1 MAGPAPAPVVE
12 VAPPV
17 MMAAPA
23 PVMQIAPPVMMA
35 APAPVMMAAPA
46 PVMQMA
52 PPVMMQQQ
60 QEYEMVPVTTMQYDM
75 VPAEMPG
82 GYGGGMGMGG
92 MTMAAPAMAAAPM
105 TMAGGYGGGMGMSAV
120 PTTYGSAP
128 TMGGGGLFNLVD
140 TNQDGDISRSEFIR

>member
-1 MAGPAPAPVVE
+1 MTMSAPMTYDMAPAMTMA

-23 PVMQIAPPVMMA
+23 MAYEMAPAMTMA
-35 APAPVMMAAPA
+35 APMAYDMAPA
-46 PVMQMA
+46 
-52 PPVMMQQQ
+52 
-60 QEYEMVPVTTMQYDM
+60 
-75 VPAEMPG
+75 
-82 GYGGGMGMGG
+82 
-92 MTMAAPAMAAAPM
+92 MTMAAPAMTAAPM

-140 TNQDGDISRSEFIR
+140 TNQDGGISRSEFMRAFG